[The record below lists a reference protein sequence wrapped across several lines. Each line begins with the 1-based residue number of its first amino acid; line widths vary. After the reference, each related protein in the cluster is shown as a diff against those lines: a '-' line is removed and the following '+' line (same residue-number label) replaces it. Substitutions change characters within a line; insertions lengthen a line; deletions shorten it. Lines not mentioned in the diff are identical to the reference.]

1 MKSLWFGTTT
11 LMGLLALMS
20 GLLTGAA
27 ASPGAAAPIDGSLV
41 LTFKPRPGKGPEVS
55 PPFRILFW

>member
-1 MKSLWFGTTT
+1 MKSLSFGTTA

-20 GLLTGAA
+20 GRLT
-27 ASPGAAAPIDGSLV
+27 SAAAPVDGSLV

-55 PPFRILFW
+55 TPFRTLFW